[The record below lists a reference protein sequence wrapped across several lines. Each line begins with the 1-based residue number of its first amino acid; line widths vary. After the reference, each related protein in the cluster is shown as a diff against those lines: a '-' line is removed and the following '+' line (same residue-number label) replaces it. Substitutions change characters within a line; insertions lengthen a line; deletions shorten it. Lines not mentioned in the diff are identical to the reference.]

1 MRPGFAAVVLADG
14 AGSARLA
21 ELGAQVAVTAVATR
35 LRVTWPRLMR
45 LSDAELRTAL
55 FSTALRALE
64 TVARR
69 RRCALTDLAST
80 LLLCFTDGTT
90 LVAAQIGDGRIGV
103 RERSSGEWRSV
114 FEPTKGE
121 FANETVFVTS
131 ESAFSLLQLGRMR
144 MAEFDGC
151 VLMSDGSEESLFNRS
166 SETFSL
172 AVETMF
178 RWGHVASVGSVEHA
192 LAANLRELLRQRTLD
207 DVSIGFLVDTRLG
220 H

>member
-1 MRPGFAAVVLADG
+1 
-14 AGSARLA
+14 
-21 ELGAQVAVTAVATR
+21 
-35 LRVTWPRLMR
+35 
-45 LSDAELRTAL
+45 
-55 FSTALRALE
+55 
-64 TVARR
+64 
-69 RRCALTDLAST
+69 
-80 LLLCFTDGTT
+80 
-90 LVAAQIGDGRIGV
+90 
-103 RERSSGEWRSV
+103 
-114 FEPTKGE
+114 
-121 FANETVFVTS
+121 
-131 ESAFSLLQLGRMR
+131 